1 MRWRSVSVTA
11 CSAAVLLAGCGGS
24 GERLP
29 VLTALRLATL
39 ADRHD
44 CRGLVEAAIA
54 AVNAH
59 EVPPGLLQERVV
71 ADANVC
77 RFASALRP

>member
-59 EVPPGLLQERVV
+59 EVPPGLQERVV